1 MALSS
6 NRKSNSSASRTARP
20 TYRRAK
26 GSSRPKAKASSSPR
40 TPKTARAAK
49 PKTASAG
56 MRSGA
61 RKGGRSSLK
70 VSSAPRRAAAPS
82 KPRQGKA
89 SVSARPDRRAGANR
103 ASMKRAGIFSM
114 PLARLVAL
122 VAGVCLTVLV
132 LWIVITNS
140 PIFSVTDVV
149 VNGTEHVPQEMAEQL
164 VDVPDGRT
172 LFNIDE
178 GAIEASLKQN
188 PWVER
193 VNIERQFPH
202 TVVIT
207 PVEHDVAAIA
217 YITSGDVAWAIGTN
231 GTWIAPISL
240 SVTVDDE
247 GNIVSTT
254 GEMQGSVDSSSGA
267 DDDASAESEDG
278 TQDDTDTAP
287 DASSDDAVSDD
298 ASSDDASA
306 EDGSSDGSDSDAEG
320 NAEAGGGADGDKA
333 AGDDNVLTG
342 LEAAFAVA
350 QQSDAILFINI
361 PADVEPSS
369 GAEVTSDVI
378 LAGIQ
383 YANEF
388 SPEFIAQVEEISL
401 ESIDA
406 ISANLANGVEVS
418 LGAPENIALKERV
431 ITSLLEQVEGVTYI
445 NVRDPENPT
454 YRGI

>member
-1 MALSS
+1 
-6 NRKSNSSASRTARP
+6 
-20 TYRRAK
+20 
-26 GSSRPKAKASSSPR
+26 
-40 TPKTARAAK
+40 
-49 PKTASAG
+49 
-56 MRSGA
+56 
-61 RKGGRSSLK
+61 
-70 VSSAPRRAAAPS
+70 
-82 KPRQGKA
+82 
-89 SVSARPDRRAGANR
+89 
-103 ASMKRAGIFSM
+103 M
-114 PLARLVAL
+114 PLARLIAL

-254 GEMQGSVDSSSGA
+254 GETQGSVDSSSSS
-267 DDDASAESEDG
+267 DVDASAESDDG
-278 TQDDTDTAP
+278 TQDNADADTAP
-287 DASSDDAVSDD
+287 DASSDDAGSDD

-306 EDGSSDGSDSDAEG
+306 EDGSSDGSDTDVEG
-320 NAEAGGGADGDKA
+320 DAEAGDGADSDKA

-350 QQSDAILFINI
+350 QQSDAILFINS